1 MLHALRAAGQPLER
15 LVAGLQLYPQVLV
28 NVRIARG
35 ADPRKNPLVQDAVR
49 AAEAVLDGRGRV
61 LLRPSGTEPVIRVM
75 VEGES
80 QDQVRELARS
90 IAGTIKQRAAA

>member
-1 MLHALRAAGQPLER
+1 VAELHLF
-15 LVAGLQLYPQVLV
+15 PQVLV

-35 ADPRKNPLVQDAVR
+35 VDPRKDPLVQEAVR
-49 AAEAVLDGRGRV
+49 AAEAVLSGKGRV

-80 QDQVRELARS
+80 ESQVRGLAQS
-90 IAGTIKQRAAA
+90 IAGTIQQQAAA